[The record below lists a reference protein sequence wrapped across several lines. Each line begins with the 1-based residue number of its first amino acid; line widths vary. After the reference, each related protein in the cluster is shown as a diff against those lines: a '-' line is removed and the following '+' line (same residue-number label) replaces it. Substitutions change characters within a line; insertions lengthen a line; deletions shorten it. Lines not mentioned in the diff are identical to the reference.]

1 MLVDCRTEAE
11 WTYVGVPSVEGTVFV
26 EWNRQGGVRNTRFL
40 DELREAGVHPET
52 PVYFIC
58 RSGQRSRAAAV
69 AATDAGFRAAY
80 NVADGFEGPLDA
92 DGHRGA
98 EGWKAAGLPWRQT

>member
-40 DELREAGVHPET
+40 DE
-52 PVYFIC
+52 
-58 RSGQRSRAAAV
+58 
-69 AATDAGFRAAY
+69 
-80 NVADGFEGPLDA
+80 
-92 DGHRGA
+92 
-98 EGWKAAGLPWRQT
+98 